1 MVQEITGLFKTA
13 RGDRPTL
20 RAQLVLYLESAIAT
34 SPIQGISEFLYDNDI
49 QCHLAGQSVESV
61 FAARGAQWTPEHL
74 RLRRCYRRGGEKVVV
89 GRKIVAA
96 YLHGCASKGT
106 VRKRVAV
113 RVKVR

>member
-13 RGDRPTL
+13 RGYRPTL
-20 RAQLVLYLESAIAT
+20 RARLVLHLESGIAT

-49 QCHLAGQSVESV
+49 QGHLAGQSVES
-61 FAARGAQWTPEHL
+61 FLATRGAQWKPEHPE
-74 RLRRCYRRGGEKVVV
+74 LRRCFRRGGEKVVV

-96 YLHGCASKGT
+96 YLHSCASNGT
-106 VRKRVAV
+106 VRKGVAV